1 MLQLARNFQKL
12 PKKARNGI
20 GAILFGIGGGGIAA
34 LFHITV
40 HRIDHA
46 GLRHFAEMNTW
57 SFVLWSFVIVMTGS
71 LIAGFLLGKFCPDAA
86 GSGIPQLKLA
96 FWKEFGYIPW
106 RVVWVKWIAGAISIG
121 AGSSLG
127 REGPSV
133 QLAAGVASNLSGVL
147 GAPKQ
152 KRRSA
157 AAAGAAAGLAA
168 AFNTPLAAI
177 TFVLEEIVEDL
188 NNSRFLGN
196 ILLASVI
203 GAFMVYALIGVNP
216 AFIMPKMEF
225 PDWYVYLLAPIV
237 AAVATLVGAFFQK
250 TTLGLRLACRNVF
263 SPIPVWLRPAV
274 GGLVTWAIGVT
285 VFLNTGS
292 LGVFGLGYEDLTAA
306 LNNELPWKLAGI
318 LLGAKLIAT
327 ICCYG
332 FGGCGGI
339 FAPTLFFGAMCGAF
353 LGGGL
358 GYILPMSSTD
368 QIALA
373 VVGMTSCMTAVVRA
387 PITAIL
393 MVFEMTHQFSLVP
406 ALMLGAL
413 VCEGVVYLV
422 SRRNFYEEALL
433 QDGHELEHIMPPR
446 DLRSWRQLPVSV
458 IAKGEAACV
467 TERDP
472 EVLRRLIETKPYERF
487 PLVEDGKYL
496 GVLSRDEIRLA
507 LKEERIPI
515 PVEAPQ
521 CARNS
526 AIKDIQLKL
535 IESPLGIVIVTDRSI
550 GGKPLGVIT
559 LHDLLRAEASLSE
572 KSVDD

>member
-1 MLQLARNFQKL
+1 MFQLARAFQKL
-12 PKKARNGI
+12 PKKARSGI
-20 GAILFGIGGGGIAA
+20 GAILFGIFGGGVAA
-34 LFHITV
+34 LFHLTV

-46 GLRHFAEMNTW
+46 GLRQYAEMETGSFLFW
-57 SFVLWSFVIVMTGS
+57 SFVLVMSGS
-71 LIAGFLLGKFCPDAA
+71 LIAGYLLGKFCPDAA

-96 FWKEFGYIPW
+96 FWKDFGYIPW

-121 AGSSLG
+121 TGSSLG

-147 GAPKQ
+147 GTPKQ
-152 KRRSA
+152 KRRNA
-157 AAAGAAAGLAA
+157 CAAGAAAGLAA

-177 TFVLEEIVEDL
+177 TFVLEEIIEDL

-203 GAFMVYALIGVNP
+203 GAFMVYALVGVNP
-216 AFIMPKMEF
+216 AFIMPRMGF

-237 AAVATLVGAFFQK
+237 AGAGALIGAFFQK
-250 TTLGLRLACRNVF
+250 TTLGLRGACRTVF
-263 SPIPVWLRPAV
+263 APIPAWLRPAI
-274 GGLVTWAIGVT
+274 GGLITWSIGVS
-285 VFLNTGS
+285 VFLKTGS

-306 LNNELPWKLAGI
+306 LNNELPWKLAG
-318 LLGAKLIAT
+318 LLLVTKLIAT

-358 GYILPMSSTD
+358 GYIFPMNSTD

-413 VCEGVVYLV
+413 VCEGVVYLL
-422 SRRNFYEEALL
+422 SRKNFYEEALI

-458 IAKGEAACV
+458 IAKSSAAVV
-467 TERDP
+467 TDRDP
-472 EVLRRLIETKPYERF
+472 ATLKAILETKPYERF
-487 PLVEDGKYL
+487 PLVEDGRLK
-496 GVLSRDEIRLA
+496 GTLSREEIRSA
-507 LKEERIPI
+507 LKEDRIPV
-515 PVEAPQ
+515 PVDTPT
-521 CARNS
+521 CTRS
-526 AIKDIQLKL
+526 SMIKDIQLKL
-535 IESPLGIVIVTDRSI
+535 IESPVGMVIVMDRNNNS
-550 GGKPLGVIT
+550 LLSVVT

-572 KSVDD
+572 KTDD